1 VPRGGAHAYVDAAP
15 WDLKQKLME
24 EKTAL
29 GFYLSGHLFTVYE
42 REIVGF
48 PRTPLAK
55 LAASQY
61 QVTIAGIVAAARTQM
76 TRRGRMMVVM
86 LDDGTA
92 QLEISV
98 FNELFDR
105 HRDKLKEDALLIV
118 QGKAQ
123 KDEFSGGLRVTA
135 EELMD
140 LETLRAKFA
149 GRLKISMNGEADAKR
164 LQQILAPYRG
174 SCKVIVCYQK
184 AGAECEVALGDTW
197 RVRPEERLL
206 AELSAW
212 LAPENV
218 QVSYA

>member
-1 VPRGGAHAYVDAAP
+1 
-15 WDLKQKLME
+15 ME
-24 EKTAL
+24 EKAAL

-42 REIVGF
+42 REMMGF

-55 LAASQY
+55 LAPSNY
-61 QVTIAGIVAAARTQM
+61 QVTIAGIVASARTQM

-86 LDDGTA
+86 LDDGSA

-105 HRDKLKEDALLIV
+105 HREKLKEDALLIV

-140 LETLRAKFA
+140 LETLRTRYS
-149 GRLKISMNGEADAKR
+149 GRLKISMNGEADAKK
-164 LQQILAPYRG
+164 LQQILAPYRANG
-174 SCKVIVCYQK
+174 SGGFKVIVKYRK
-184 AGAECEVALGDTW
+184 DGNECEIALGDAW
-197 RVRPEERLL
+197 KVRPDERLIG
-206 AELSAW
+206 ELSTW
-212 LAPENV
+212 LTPDNV
-218 QVSYA
+218 QVVFGGASV

>member
-1 VPRGGAHAYVDAAP
+1 
-15 WDLKQKLME
+15 
-24 EKTAL
+24 
-29 GFYLSGHLFTVYE
+29 
-42 REIVGF
+42 
-48 PRTPLAK
+48 
-55 LAASQY
+55 
-61 QVTIAGIVAAARTQM
+61 
-76 TRRGRMMVVM
+76 
-86 LDDGTA
+86 
-92 QLEISV
+92 
-98 FNELFDR
+98 
-105 HRDKLKEDALLIV
+105 LKEDALLIV

-140 LETLRAKFA
+140 LDTLRAKYA

-164 LQQILAPYRG
+164 LQQILAPYRANGNG
-174 SCKVIVCYQK
+174 SCKVVVRYQK
-184 AGAECEVALGDTW
+184 SGAECEIALGDTW